1 MKKIKSNKSQ
11 SVTDYLLFKYLRF
24 DKEQPF
30 IMLSMVLAFIG
41 VCVGLCV
48 LLVAMAIMNGFDKGL
63 RERFAV
69 MNYPL
74 SVFSAQKI
82 ALDEAFVE
90 NLRATFPQLIISPY
104 ISTQVIARGGS
115 KFEGGI
121 LFGVHSKDEKQINK
135 VVREA
140 LKDKDLQGFDI
151 LVGRGLVDEF
161 SLQKGDKLPIIF
173 SNLSPSGLALT
184 PQTKRFDVRH
194 SFSSGLALYDRAY
207 MYADI
212 DSVRLVLGRG
222 ATYNGVHIAAK
233 GISAGDI
240 HALQGLQAQMQQKLG
255 ENYRVVGWWEQNA
268 NLFSA
273 LELEK
278 RALFI
283 VLLLIIL
290 AASLNIVSSLLMI
303 VMNRRAEIALLLALG
318 ASKSEVKKAFFAL
331 GTLVGG
337 FGMLCGVALSFFV
350 LWLLENFDIIT
361 LPADVYG
368 TSKLLLDLDGLDFIL
383 AIVGAAFIVM
393 ISSYYPARKAT
404 QVNVLDTLRNE

>member
-1 MKKIKSNKSQ
+1 MPKTSQDKPTLKPVKKR

-63 RERFAV
+63 QERFMV

-74 SVFSAQKI
+74 NVLSADRT
-82 ALDEAFVE
+82 ALKPAVVELLRENFPELAF
-90 NLRATFPQLIISPY
+90 SPY
-104 ISTQVIARGGS
+104 ISTQVITRGGGR
-115 KFEGGI
+115 FEGGI
-121 LFGVHSKDEKQINK
+121 LFGVHSRDEKKINK
-135 VVREA
+135 VVAQGLGEA
-140 LKDKDLQGFDI
+140 ELKEFDV
-151 LVGRGLVDEF
+151 LVGKGLVEEF
-161 SLQKGDKLPIIF
+161 GLQRDDKLSVIF
-173 SNLSPSGLALT
+173 SNLNPNGLALI

-194 SFSSGLALYDRAY
+194 SFTSGLAFYDKAY
-207 MYADI
+207 LYADI
-212 DSVRLVLGRG
+212 DAVRKVLGRTE
-222 ATYNGVHIAAK
+222 TYNGIHIHSNEPFK
-233 GISAGDI
+233 DKER
-240 HALQGLQAQMQQKLG
+240 LQAFLG
-255 ENYRVVGWWEQNA
+255 GDFVVYGWWEQNA

-283 VLLLIIL
+283 VLMLIIL

-318 ASKSEVKKAFFAL
+318 ATKREIKKAFFAL
-331 GTLVGG
+331 GTLIGG
-337 FGMLCGVALSFFV
+337 SGMCAGVLLAFGV
-350 LWLLENFDIIT
+350 LFALENFDIIT

-368 TSKLLLDLDGLDFIL
+368 TSKLLLSLDKLDLVL

-393 ISSYYPARKAT
+393 LSSYYPARKAT
-404 QVNVLDTLRNE
+404 QVDVLDTLRNE

>member
-1 MKKIKSNKSQ
+1 MPRQKRTKTRGFSVNGQKSLLK
-11 SVTDYLLFKYLRF
+11 YLLFKYLRF

-30 IMLSMVLAFIG
+30 IMLSMLLAFVG

-63 RERFAV
+63 KERFFV

-74 SVFSAQKI
+74 TVVSKVYTNIDDDLVGNLQKNFKDLAFSPFI
-82 ALDEAFVE
+82 
-90 NLRATFPQLIISPY
+90 N
-104 ISTQVIARGGS
+104 TQVITRGNG
-115 KFEGGI
+115 KFEGGL
-121 LFGVHSKDEKQINK
+121 LFGIHSQDEKKINK
-135 VVREA
+135 VVAEA
-140 LKDKDLQGFDI
+140 LGQNELKGFEV
-151 LVGRGLVDEF
+151 LVGKALAQEF
-161 SLQKGDKLPIIF
+161 ALEKGEKLPIIF
-173 SNLSPSGLALT
+173 SNLNPSGLALI
-184 PQTKRFDVRH
+184 PQTKRFDARY
-194 SFSSGLALYDRAY
+194 SFSSGLLLYDKAY
-207 MYADI
+207 LYADI
-212 DSVRLVLGRG
+212 EAVRKVLGRG
-222 ATYNGVHIAAK
+222 QDYDGIHIYSEEPFK
-233 GISAGDI
+233 DKEKI
-240 HALQGLQAQMQQKLG
+240 QAFLG
-255 ENYRVVGWWEQNA
+255 ENYGVFGWWEQNE

-283 VLLLIIL
+283 VLMLIIL

-331 GTLVGG
+331 GTLIGG

-393 ISSYYPARKAT
+393 ISSYYPACKAT

>member
-1 MKKIKSNKSQ
+1 MKNSSIKPHKKQ

-30 IMLSMVLAFIG
+30 IMLSMLLAFIG

-63 RERFAV
+63 QERFMV

-74 SVFSAQKI
+74 NVLTRARV
-82 ALDEAFVE
+82 AVDDELVSRLKVGFPELAF
-90 NLRATFPQLIISPY
+90 SPY
-104 ISTQVIARGGS
+104 ISTQVITRGKGR
-115 KFEGGI
+115 FEGGI
-121 LFGVHSKDEKQINK
+121 LFGVHSQDEKKINK
-135 VVREA
+135 VVAQGLGEA
-140 LKDKDLQGFDI
+140 ELKEFDI
-151 LVGRGLVDEF
+151 LVGKGLIEEF
-161 SLQKGDKLPIIF
+161 ALQRDDKLSVIF
-173 SNLSPSGLALT
+173 SNLNPNGLALI

-194 SFSSGLALYDRAY
+194 SFTSGLAFYDKAY
-207 MYADI
+207 LYADI
-212 DSVRLVLGRG
+212 DAVRKVLGRG
-222 ATYNGVHIAAK
+222 ENYNGVHISSNEPFK
-233 GISAGDI
+233 DKER
-240 HALQGLQAQMQQKLG
+240 LQAFLG
-255 ENYRVVGWWEQNA
+255 DEYVVYGWWEQNA

-283 VLLLIIL
+283 VLMLIIL

-318 ASKSEVKKAFFAL
+318 ASKSEIKKAFFAL
-331 GTLVGG
+331 GTLIGG
-337 FGMLCGVALSFFV
+337 SGMVAGILLAFGV
-350 LWLLENFDIIT
+350 LFALENFDIIT

-368 TSKLLLDLDGLDFIL
+368 TSKLLLNLDKIDLVL

-404 QVNVLDTLRNE
+404 QVDVLDTLRNE

>member
-1 MKKIKSNKSQ
+1 MKPPLKSAKKQ

-24 DKEQPF
+24 DREQPF
-30 IMLSMVLAFIG
+30 IMLSMLLAFIG

-63 RERFAV
+63 RERFSV
-69 MNYPL
+69 MSYPL
-74 SVFSAQKI
+74 SVISASKK
-82 ALDEAFVE
+82 AVDEAFVAS
-90 NLRATFPQLIISPY
+90 LREKFPQMLMSPY
-104 ISTQVIARGGS
+104 ISTQVIARGDG

-121 LFGVHSKDEKQINK
+121 LFGVHSQDEKKLNK

-140 LKDKDLQGFDI
+140 LQDRDLQDFDI

-161 SLQKGDKLPIIF
+161 LLFKDDKLPLIF
-173 SNLSPSGLALT
+173 SSLNPAGLAMT
-184 PQTKRFDVRH
+184 PQMKRFDVRA
-194 SFSSGLALYDRAY
+194 SFSSGLAFYDKAY

-212 DSVRLVLGRG
+212 DAVRAVLARN
-222 ATYNGVHIAAK
+222 ATYNGVHIALSEPNAD
-233 GISAGDI
+233 ISV
-240 HALQGLQAQMQQKLG
+240 LQREQAHIQAVLG
-255 ENYRVVGWWEQNA
+255 KDFRVVGWWEQNA

-283 VLLLIIL
+283 VLMLIIL

-318 ASKSEVKKAFFAL
+318 ASKGEIKKAFFAL
-331 GTLVGG
+331 GTLIGG
-337 FGMLCGVALSFFV
+337 SGMVAGILLAFGV
-350 LWLLENFDIIT
+350 LFALENFDIIT

-368 TSKLLLDLDGLDFIL
+368 TSKLLLNLDKIDLVL

>member
-1 MKKIKSNKSQ
+1 MKNKAHKQ
-11 SVTDYLLFKYLRF
+11 SVLDYLLLKYLRF

-63 RERFAV
+63 QERFMV

-74 SVFSAQKI
+74 NVVSRTKKPVNEDLVA
-82 ALDEAFVE
+82 
-90 NLRATFPQLIISPY
+90 NLRANFSNLGFSPY
-104 ISTQVIARGGS
+104 INTQVITRGASGR
-115 KFEGGI
+115 FEGGI
-121 LFGVHSKDEKQINK
+121 LFGVHSEDEKRINK

-140 LKDKDLQGFDI
+140 LGEAELSDFDV

-161 SLQKGDKLPIIF
+161 GLQRDDKLIIMF
-173 SNLSPSGLALT
+173 SNLNPSGLALT

-194 SFSSGLALYDRAY
+194 SFSSGLAFYDKAY
-207 MYADI
+207 LYADI
-212 DSVRLVLGRG
+212 EAVRKVLGRG
-222 ATYNGVHIAAK
+222 QNYNGVHIFSPNPFADK
-233 GISAGDI
+233 DKI
-240 HALQGLQAQMQQKLG
+240 QAHLG
-255 ENYRVVGWWEQNA
+255 ENYSVFGWWEQNA

-318 ASKSEVKKAFFAL
+318 ASKSEIKKAFFAL
-331 GTLVGG
+331 GTLIGG
-337 FGMLCGVALSFFV
+337 SGMCAGVLLAFGV
-350 LWLLENFDIIT
+350 LFALENFDIIT

-368 TSKLLLDLDGLDFIL
+368 SSKLLLDLDLMDFIL
-383 AIVGAAFIVM
+383 ALVGAAFIVM